1 MKKTTGQV
9 CRVLNI
15 KPYKLDYLVRNRL
28 VPEPQKTGSG
38 HRMVSDEDIR
48 MIKKKLLEKNMK

>member
-1 MKKTTGQV
+1 MRKTTGQV
-9 CRVLNI
+9 CKELNI

-38 HRMVSDEDIR
+38 HRMFSNKDINR
-48 MIKKKLLEKNMK
+48 IKEKLFEVRVK